1 MSSDERL
8 VKRATQGDPRAFEA
22 IYQRYQQ
29 DLYRFCLAMVGN
41 RQDAQDALQNTM
53 VKVLRA
59 LPGEKRE
66 IQLKPW
72 LYRIARN
79 ESVETLRK
87 RHDNAELEPH
97 QAVAVGVTETAEA
110 RERLRTLLA
119 DLEQL
124 PERQRAVLVMRELSG
139 LDFDQIG
146 AAFETSPAVARQTLY
161 EARLSLRQLEAGRE
175 MRCADVMK
183 EISDADGRVTR
194 RREIRAHLRDC
205 AECRSFRDDIAR
217 RHEDLAA
224 LAPLPLAAS
233 AALLQGVLGKGVA
246 SGSAAAGGGGLA
258 SGVGAGAGHAMAT
271 SAIVKSAA
279 TVAVAA
285 VVGVSAADR
294 GGLVDVPLPGTN
306 GPGASQEAK
315 PDPSA
320 GGIDS
325 VEAANAAVQGPE
337 TAGGQRA
344 REEMDGGSGESQ
356 QGKRGAQAQDEAQAT
371 RESPS
376 KSQAGQNPP
385 GGGYGRSAS
394 ERKGRPDG
402 PPAAAGHGQQTA
414 AANKPAHAG
423 TPPGKG
429 ESGGSQGSKPG
440 GGRASEQSSA
450 KPEGPPAAKA
460 PPAEPAQ
467 GAPADLP
474 GQVENDV
481 GQHGPSVTPPG
492 LQR

>member
-22 IYQRYQQ
+22 IYRRYHQ

-41 RQDAQDALQNTM
+41 AQDAQDALQNTM

-59 LPGEKRE
+59 LPGEERE

-87 RHDNAELEPH
+87 RRDNAQLQPH
-97 QAVAVGVTETAEA
+97 QAIGSGVIETAET
-110 RERLRTLLA
+110 RERLRVLLA

-146 AAFETSPAVARQTLY
+146 ASFDTSPAVARQTLY

-183 EISDADGRVTR
+183 ELSNGDGRVTR
-194 RREIRAHLRDC
+194 RREIRAHLRGCADC
-205 AECRSFRDDIAR
+205 RAFRDDIGK

-233 AALLQGVLGKGVA
+233 AALLQGVLGKA
-246 SGSAAAGGGGLA
+246 SATGAAAVGGGGVA
-258 SGVGAGAGHAMAT
+258 GGIGVGGGQAVAT
-271 SAIVKSAA
+271 SVIVKSAA
-279 TVAVAA
+279 TVAVVA

-294 GGLVDVPLPGTN
+294 GGVIDLPLAGKSGSDATQKTAKPTDHAGAVDSAESASAVSAKTESV
-306 GPGASQEAK
+306 ASQR
-315 PDPSA
+315 PDGETSA
-320 GGIDS
+320 QSEEGRQDK
-325 VEAANAAVQGPE
+325 VD
-337 TAGGQRA
+337 GQSQ
-344 REEMDGGSGESQ
+344 DGG
-356 QGKRGAQAQDEAQAT
+356 KAARDN
-371 RESPS
+371 PS
-376 KSQAGQNPP
+376 NSQAGQNPP
-385 GGGYGRSAS
+385 GGGHGRSAS
-394 ERKGRPDG
+394 KRNGRPDG
-402 PPAAAGHGQQTA
+402 LPQAADHGQQTA
-414 AANKPAHAG
+414 AAKKPAHAAS
-423 TPPGKG
+423 PPDKGGSGGGKG
-429 ESGGSQGSKPG
+429 NNSGGGGSD
-440 GGRASEQSSA
+440 RSAA
-450 KPEGPPAAKA
+450 KPEPPSTTKGPPVTPA
-460 PPAEPAQ
+460 PPPTT
-467 GAPADLP
+467 G
-474 GQVENDV
+474 
-481 GQHGPSVTPPG
+481 GPSQADSGFEEQGPGAAPPG